1 MRRTLFAL
9 LILFSFGCEKQEQT
23 EDCGCDSEK
32 TEVVENLFG
41 IVVETDDGFEILT
54 DEKGLLLPC
63 SELAP
68 EFKKEGQPVIVS
80 GTLKAPYKKIPDKF
94 EITPIEIN
102 ALQLRAFVYNKTDIT
117 LEIIKSEDHGLKPG
131 FGYFIEDL
139 RTPHGTRI
147 LQPHLPAVPGL
158 DPFCAPEDAMKTGL
172 SVIYGLRAHEDGY
185 VSPELLEYLNV
196 NKKCSQSG
204 LY

>member
-1 MRRTLFAL
+1 MMDLKYSRT
-9 LILFSFGCEKQEQT
+9 KK
-23 EDCGCDSEK
+23 DCYFL
-32 TEVVENLFG
+32 V
-41 IVVETDDGFEILT
+41 
-54 DEKGLLLPC
+54 
-63 SELAP
+63 ELAP

-158 DPFCAPEDAMKTGL
+158 DPFCAPED
-172 SVIYGLRAHEDGY
+172 
-185 VSPELLEYLNV
+185 
-196 NKKCSQSG
+196 
-204 LY
+204 

>member
-9 LILFSFGCEKQEQT
+9 LILFSLGCEKQEQT
-23 EDCGCDSEK
+23 ENCGCDSEK

-41 IVVETDDGFEILT
+41 IVVETVDGFEILS

-63 SELAP
+63 SQLAS
-68 EFKKEGQPVIVS
+68 EFKKEGQPVTVS
-80 GTLKAPYKKIPDKF
+80 GTLKAPCKVIPNKF
-94 EITPIEIN
+94 TVIPIEIN
-102 ALQLRAFVYNKTDIT
+102 SLQSLASGYNKTDIT
-117 LEIIKSEDHGLKPG
+117 IEIIKSEDHGLKPG

-158 DPFCAPEDAMKTGL
+158 DPFCTQEDAMKTGL

-185 VSPELLEYLNV
+185 VSPELLEYLHV
-196 NKKCSQSG
+196 NKKCNPSSF
-204 LY
+204 